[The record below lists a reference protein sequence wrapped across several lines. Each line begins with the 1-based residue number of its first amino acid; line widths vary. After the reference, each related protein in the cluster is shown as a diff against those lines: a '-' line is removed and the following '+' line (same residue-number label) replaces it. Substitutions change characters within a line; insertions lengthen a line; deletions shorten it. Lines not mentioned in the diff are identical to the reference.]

1 MVAPSLVDGRPNC
14 MLEAMAAGAVPIVSP
29 IASICEVVAER
40 QNVFFAHNLAIDEI
54 AKALLSGMT
63 EDALVDAMAQRNL
76 VLVREIAGGP
86 LWPVVDDAVRQ
97 RGAEPRPGRPVARC
111 VLYPYRSRVPGAV
124 GVVSAGNH
132 RISAQNLHPRQS
144 YGSAPSPG
152 PSNRNSGQS
161 TRLS

>member
-1 MVAPSLVDGRPNC
+1 MKALRPIALVALALVAWEILAQSGLTSRIVAPSLVDGRPNC

-76 VLVREIAGGP
+76 VLVREIAERSTIRAR
-86 LWPVVDDAVRQ
+86 VVDF
-97 RGAEPRPGRPVARC
+97 
-111 VLYPYRSRVPGAV
+111 YRSLARG
-124 GVVSAGNH
+124 
-132 RISAQNLHPRQS
+132 R
-144 YGSAPSPG
+144 
-152 PSNRNSGQS
+152 
-161 TRLS
+161 